1 MSELHSILRK
11 MDPPP
16 RGRIDPTKLSP
27 GFHAVMVDA
36 AGQRIEPGFWQSFFG
51 GGQRG
56 QVWLVQ
62 PDVPCRLDRRVI
74 ELSDAAFEE
83 TAFLDSIIEVTIPEG
98 TYPQAVEA
106 LTRDGN
112 PVLKIVDAFRQ
123 AAQSWFREDARAKS
137 GIHALERIARNIS
150 TLTDLANEV
159 GSRLHVS
166 LTVYLA
172 VDHEALDPNSAEA
185 VLRDVGIAVP
195 EFNLSLSDRLSHQVI
210 MAFDVTLR
218 RDGTIRQRPPIDES
232 GWREYLRRLVVREAP
247 RRIATKDYYGDPDAL
262 AAAITGICNT
272 ALAPFGRQVRHID
285 VRAKSLLPV
294 PSMETVDL
302 DIEWTGRPSGHRIT
316 FKISATMKVDP
327 NRRQVFI
334 ARGAPAYEAWL
345 TGQAKSAIEAHLVAA
360 DFVDLAPEFVKKLEM
375 GLKATLSEAAAQ
387 DGMLIEVFVAK
398 PDVPEIVRTRTM
410 RFNTRRQTYQTRDG
424 SFEVA
429 LEISVA
435 GSFTELSHVTSL
447 LQTHGS
453 RNEPRTDLEERM
465 SQIVI
470 DATAQVLRGAYA
482 DRYVLRFDPF
492 IDVEGKKDHSH
503 IPEGVTP
510 DYLADN
516 IRAKIRTELKRS
528 IQFHCDLEDIQL
540 VQRDD
545 KIADLVR
552 MIFEL
557 RSFLIKTEVESV
569 DTVGVAYHLPV
580 RVTYQVQAV
589 EPGSILVVLRQDY
602 DRERLHSDI
611 KGQLEI
617 WTKDILSAKTYKE
630 LRAKEFNQ
638 KINLRSYLNDKVLA
652 ESRRFFG
659 TVVTVQSI
667 EVDPSAAEA
676 LALDRGEL
684 DHLIDRHEL
693 NYRRERL
700 DDPDFRNELRSRL
713 AVERK
718 RNTARV
724 GRAPEEPWQDADS
737 PKQISSDRE
746 PSNDQPD
753 NAPEDHGRPPRLD
766 GGLF

>member
-11 MDPPP
+11 MDPSP

-27 GFHAVMVDA
+27 GFHAVPVDD
-36 AGQRIEPGFWQSFFG
+36 AGQRIELGFWQSFFG
-51 GGQRG
+51 RRQRG

-62 PDVPCRLDRRVI
+62 PEVPCKLDRRVI

-83 TAFLDSIIEVTIPEG
+83 TAFLDSIIEVTIPKE

-112 PVLKIVDAFRQ
+112 PILKIVDAFRQ
-123 AAQSWFREDARAKS
+123 AAQSWFREDARAKP
-137 GIHALERIARNIS
+137 GIHALERISRNIS
-150 TLTDLANEV
+150 TLKNLANDV
-159 GSRLHVS
+159 GSKLHVS

-172 VDHEALDPNSAEA
+172 VDHEALDPTSNEA
-185 VLRDVGIAVP
+185 VLRDVSVAVP
-195 EFNLSLSDRLSHQVI
+195 EFNVSLSDRLSHQVI
-210 MAFDVTLR
+210 LAFDVMLR
-218 RDGTIRQRPPIDES
+218 REGTIRQRPPIDEPA
-232 GWREYLRRLVVREAP
+232 WREYLRRLVVREAP
-247 RRIATKDYYGDPDAL
+247 RSIATKDYYGDPDAL
-262 AAAITGICNT
+262 AAAITAICNI

-285 VRAKSLLPV
+285 VRAKSHLPV
-294 PSMETVDL
+294 PATETVDL

-327 NRRQVFI
+327 DRRQVFI
-334 ARGAPAYEAWL
+334 ARSAPAYRAWL
-345 TGQAKSAIEAHLVAA
+345 TGQAKSALEAHLVAA
-360 DFVDLAPEFVKKLEM
+360 DFVDLAPEFVKKLEKA
-375 GLKATLSEAAAQ
+375 LKATLSEAAAQ

-435 GSFTELSHVTSL
+435 GFFTELSHVTSL
-447 LQTHGS
+447 LQTHDS

-470 DATAQVLRGAYA
+470 DAAAQVLRGAYA

-492 IDVEGKKDHSH
+492 IDVEGEKDHSH
-503 IPEGVTP
+503 IPTGVTP
-510 DYLADN
+510 NYLADI
-516 IRAKIRTELKRS
+516 IRVKIRSELERS
-528 IQFHCDLEDIQL
+528 LQFHCDLEDIQL

-557 RSFLIKTEVESV
+557 RSFPIETKVESV
-569 DTVGVAYHLPV
+569 DTVGAAYHLPV

-589 EPGSILVVLRQDY
+589 QPGSILVVLRQDY
-602 DRERLHSDI
+602 DRERLHNDV
-611 KGQLEI
+611 KGQLTV
-617 WTKDILSAKTYKE
+617 WTRDILSAKTYKE
-630 LRAKEFNQ
+630 LRAKEFDQ
-638 KINLRSYLNDKVLA
+638 KMKLRSYLNEMVLA
-652 ESRRFFG
+652 ESRQFFG

-667 EVDPSAAEA
+667 EVGPSNAEA

-693 NYRRERL
+693 EYRRERL
-700 DDPDFRNELRSRL
+700 DDPDFRNELRPQL

-718 RNTARV
+718 RNAARA
-724 GRAPEEPWQDADS
+724 GRAPAEPWQDADS
-737 PKQISSDRE
+737 PKQISSGPER
-746 PSNDQPD
+746 SGDQTD
-753 NAPEDHGRPPRLD
+753 DATEEHGRPPRLD